1 MKTQLNK
8 ETNMQTIRQ
17 LNHLNEI
24 QSITI
29 KGGKCQSAP
38 IGSVTQLNTNSMR

>member
-1 MKTQLNK
+1 MKTQLKK
-8 ETNMQTIRQ
+8 ELNMQTIRQ

-29 KGGKCQSAP
+29 RVVKCQSAP
-38 IGSVTQLNTNSMR
+38 IGGVTQLNTNSMR